1 MPQTVQKPVGAG
13 EGQSGGKVKVKNK
26 GAPRKA
32 PAARG
37 RGRPQWWRRIDDTD
51 PITLEPLN
59 KLGVPPFGLQSEDG
73 AHTHLF
79 DGRVLAMY
87 LVSSGQFLNPLT
99 NVPLDRAD
107 CERLDGHLKE
117 NRLGQPCVATVF
129 DEVERKG
136 EESRQVR
143 SLREEASLIMAAI
156 FSQGVSHAM
165 PSQRELREVRRSAGR
180 PSARQPPPETRQ
192 VGIEGLV
199 LYDDDWG
206 MVPEPPP
213 RPEEAFPALSSV
225 GDAGTPAH
233 SWSSPG
239 VSVPHSFR
247 GPPPGGAPDTTAEPG
262 PGLGPSERPVQAG
275 AVPQP
280 QWGQIAANLNAN
292 TSEWTMR
299 PSAGARGR
307 SRQGPGTA
315 PRRQLTEEEEARLQR
330 RRQLAEAFGVSD
342 PERPSEFLVQSA
354 AQSYSAE
361 SLAFARKF
369 LGRTRAIEAALDNFI
384 ASGRA
389 RMTLL
394 SASKIE
400 RKVTHEL
407 SQLYGIVTC
416 SFGSGSGRQVD
427 LFRPSSYIPGAA
439 GCASSSSAGAN
450 APSTPLCRP
459 PVLLSEAAVL
469 PDETLK
475 AAAGSEAEEGHPEEL
490 LLCDVEV
497 PEGNLAGFFHGLDV
511 VRVEARPSGAGPSMT
526 YALKFL
532 TKDDF
537 VRACDRAAGGVKGA
551 FRVQGATGHPG
562 PQVGSA
568 APPMPEASSRAVAPR
583 VARDAQVPAAPRGLP
598 AARHTENPFAAEP
611 PVDPDALETL
621 LGMGFG
627 RNRCVRAL
635 HGPAADAG
643 LEGAV
648 AWLLAREGDVGLD
661 EPLLVPRRAFEGPRS
676 RPRAPLPGGAVTVG
690 NSWETLAGDE

>member
-1 MPQTVQKPVGAG
+1 MKAK
-13 EGQSGGKVKVKNK
+13 GK
-26 GAPRKA
+26 GPPRKA

-59 KLGVPPFGLQSEDG
+59 KLAVPPFGLQSEDG

-143 SLREEASLIMAAI
+143 SLREEASLIMGAI

-165 PSQRELREVRRSAGR
+165 PSQRELREVRRNAGR
-180 PSARQPPPETRQ
+180 PSARQPPPEARQ

-206 MVPEPPP
+206 MVPEPPA

-239 VSVPHSFR
+239 LSGPLGFR
-247 GPPPGGAPDTTAEPG
+247 GPPPGGAPDARAEPG
-262 PGLGPSERPVQAG
+262 PGPSGGPAEAG
-275 AVPQP
+275 AVQQP
-280 QWGQIAANLNAN
+280 HWGQITANLNAN

-299 PSAGARGR
+299 PSAGAGGR
-307 SRQGPGTA
+307 SRQGPDAT
-315 PRRQLTEEEEARLQR
+315 PRRQLTEEEEARLR
-330 RRQLAEAFGVSD
+330 RRQQLAEAFGVAD

-361 SLAFARKF
+361 SLAFARKSP
-369 LGRTRAIEAALDNFI
+369 GRTQAIEAALDNFI
-384 ASGRA
+384 ASGKA

-394 SASKIE
+394 SASKVE

-407 SQLYGIVTC
+407 SQLYGIITC

-427 LFRPSSYIPGAA
+427 LFRPSSYTPGAA
-439 GCASSSSAGAN
+439 GAASSSSAGAN
-450 APSTPLCRP
+450 APNPSTALCRP

-475 AAAGSEAEEGHPEEL
+475 AAAGPEAEEGHPEEL

-511 VRVEARPSGAGPSMT
+511 VRVEARPDAGPGTT

-532 TKDDF
+532 TRDDF
-537 VRACDRAAGGVKGA
+537 LRARDLAAGGVKGA
-551 FRVQGATGHPG
+551 FRVQGAIHVQGADGHPG
-562 PQVGSA
+562 PQGGSVE
-568 APPMPEASSRAVAPR
+568 PPMPEASPGVRALR
-583 VARDAQVPAAPRGLP
+583 VAGDAQVPAASRRLP
-598 AARHTENPFAAEP
+598 AARHTGTPPFAAEP
-611 PVDPDALETL
+611 PVDPDALEAL

-648 AWLLAREGDVGLD
+648 AWLLAREGDAGLD

-676 RPRAPLPGGAVTVG
+676 RLRAPLPGGAVTVG